1 MNFQSISY
9 EVREGVATITL
20 TRPDARNAVNSV
32 MSRELPSV
40 WKHFEHDDEAIVAIV
55 TGAGEKAFCT
65 GADLADLPMT
75 DGEGKHGSVKSIA
88 WTSLQNNV
96 WKPVIC
102 AVNGMT
108 VGGGLHFVADS
119 DVVIAAHTATFFD
132 THVKVGLVAEL
143 EPVSLARKM
152 PMEAVLRMM
161 LVGGNERMSATR
173 ALELGMVGEVVP
185 QAQLMTRAR
194 ELADM
199 IKSNSPA
206 AMARTKQ
213 AIWRGADSGLNEAM
227 VQAWALIMQQNDHP
241 DLEEG
246 GRAFLEK
253 RLPNWRAYSELNE
266 GERDT

>member
-1 MNFQSISY
+1 
-9 EVREGVATITL
+9 
-20 TRPDARNAVNSV
+20 
-32 MSRELPSV
+32 
-40 WKHFEHDDEAIVAIV
+40 
-55 TGAGEKAFCT
+55 
-65 GADLADLPMT
+65 
-75 DGEGKHGSVKSIA
+75 
-88 WTSLQNNV
+88 
-96 WKPVIC
+96 
-102 AVNGMT
+102 
-108 VGGGLHFVADS
+108 
-119 DVVIAAHTATFFD
+119 
-132 THVKVGLVAEL
+132 
-143 EPVSLARKM
+143 
-152 PMEAVLRMM
+152 
-161 LVGGNERMSATR
+161 
-173 ALELGMVGEVVP
+173 MVGEVVP

-213 AIWRGADSGLNEAM
+213 AIWRGAASGLNEAM